1 MNPIQSPGLHEDA
14 IEDPSASK
22 RVQRR
27 AAIASVIGTTIEW
40 YDFFIY
46 GTAAALIFPTL
57 FFSHG
62 GSDGL
67 MESFATIFVGFLA
80 RPLGGALFG
89 HMGDRVGRKSTLVA
103 TLTLMG
109 VATVL
114 VGFLPTAQAIGPAA
128 GWLLIGLRFLQ
139 GIGVGGEW
147 GGAVLLSMESHNG
160 KRRGFMASLPNV
172 GVPLGLV
179 ISVLVWS
186 ACSHLS
192 GSALLEHDWRI
203 PFLASGVLLIFGLI
217 IRFGVPETRDFI
229 EANKSVDRKKSP
241 LGEAIRTEWRAIL
254 LSALIRPGEQ
264 AAFYTLTTF
273 AVLYGSKHLALGRD
287 FMLNAVL
294 IAAVVACFALP
305 FFGYVADRIGRRRT
319 YMSAAICM
327 MLFAFPY
334 FAMLDSRLPIAV
346 IGGTVVLMV
355 IHAALYGSQAAY
367 IAESFPARIRYSG
380 ASLGYQGASI
390 IAGGPA
396 PLISLW
402 LFQTFHSGYAVAAYL
417 AVMSLVS
424 VCASFFLGR
433 SKTAALP
440 AGMQASAQVNS

>member
-1 MNPIQSPGLHEDA
+1 MNPSQSALLDDT
-14 IEDPSASK
+14 IESLSASK

-46 GTAAALIFPTL
+46 GTAAALVFPSL
-57 FFSHG
+57 FFSYG

-67 MESFATIFVGFLA
+67 MESFATIFVGFLS

-89 HMGDRVGRKSTLVA
+89 HLGDRVGRKSTLVA

-114 VGFLPTAQAIGPAA
+114 VGCLPTEKVVGPAA

-147 GGAVLLSMESHNG
+147 GGAVLLSMESHHG
-160 KRRGFMASLPNV
+160 KRRSFMASLPNV

-186 ACSHLS
+186 ACSHLA
-192 GSALLEHDWRI
+192 GSALLENGWRL
-203 PFLASGVLLIFGLI
+203 PFIASAVLLMFGLL
-217 IRFGVPETRDFI
+217 IRVGVPETRDFI
-229 EANKSVDRKKSP
+229 EANRSADRTKSP

-287 FMLNAVL
+287 LMLNAVL
-294 IAAVVACFALP
+294 IAALVACFALP

-334 FAMLDSRLPIAV
+334 FALLNTRLPLAV
-346 IGGTVVLMV
+346 IGGTVFVMV

-367 IAESFPARIRYSG
+367 IAESFPAHIRYSG

-396 PLISLW
+396 PLVSLW

-417 AVMSLVS
+417 AAMSLVS
-424 VCASFFLGR
+424 ICASFFLGR
-433 SKTAALP
+433 PKPAAVPDGLRTN
-440 AGMQASAQVNS
+440 V

>member
-1 MNPIQSPGLHEDA
+1 MFTLDIRRQTMNPIQSPGLHDDA

-46 GTAAALIFPTL
+46 GTAAALVFPTL

-192 GSALLEHDWRI
+192 GSALLEHGWRI
-203 PFLASGVLLIFGLI
+203 PFLASGVLLIFGLL
-217 IRFGVPETRDFI
+217 IRVGVPETRDFI

-264 AAFYTLTTF
+264 AAFYMLTTF
-273 AVLYGSKHLALGRD
+273 AVLYGSKAPGARSGLHAHCRADRRPRRLLR
-287 FMLNAVL
+287 LAVL
-294 IAAVVACFALP
+294 RLCRRSHRPPAHLHVSRHLHDAVRVSLLRVAQHAT
-305 FFGYVADRIGRRRT
+305 AGRGNRRHRPRDGHPR
-319 YMSAAICM
+319 SAV
-327 MLFAFPY
+327 
-334 FAMLDSRLPIAV
+334 RL
-346 IGGTVVLMV
+346 
-355 IHAALYGSQAAY
+355 
-367 IAESFPARIRYSG
+367 
-380 ASLGYQGASI
+380 
-390 IAGGPA
+390 AGR
-396 PLISLW
+396 L
-402 LFQTFHSGYAVAAYL
+402 H
-417 AVMSLVS
+417 
-424 VCASFFLGR
+424 R
-433 SKTAALP
+433 
-440 AGMQASAQVNS
+440 